1 MYGTRADTYAPA
13 GGIDKD
19 AQRRGATEKRHA
31 QQILKLCLKFTC
43 QGWGGDGWNVMRYL
57 K

>member
-1 MYGTRADTYAPA
+1 VYGTRADTYAPA